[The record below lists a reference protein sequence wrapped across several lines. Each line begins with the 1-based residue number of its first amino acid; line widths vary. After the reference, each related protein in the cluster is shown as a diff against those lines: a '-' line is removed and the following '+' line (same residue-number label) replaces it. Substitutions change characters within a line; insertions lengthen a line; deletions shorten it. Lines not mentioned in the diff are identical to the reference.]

1 MKIALPKPLLLA
13 LFIVFMVSAMLSGC
27 LSREAEVT
35 SSENTSISESTP
47 ISENAS
53 ISESTSIIEDVN
65 LEEAYALIVDNLS
78 NPDFVI
84 IDVRTP
90 GEYASGHIEDAINMD
105 FYAEDFDEQLDEL
118 DRDKIYLI
126 YCQSG
131 NLSGKARDKMEALGF
146 KEVYNMLGGIANW
159 ERTNLPTVK

>member
-1 MKIALPKPLLLA
+1 MLLA
-13 LFIVFMVSAMLSGC
+13 LLIVFMVPAVLSGC
-27 LSREAEVT
+27 LSREAEVA
-35 SSENTSISESTP
+35 SSEN
-47 ISENAS
+47 
-53 ISESTSIIEDVN
+53 TSIIEDVN

-90 GEYASGHIEDAINMD
+90 GEYASGHIEDAINID

-131 NLSGKARDKMEALGF
+131 NRSGKALDKMEALGF
-146 KEVYNMLGGIANW
+146 QEVYNMLGGIVNW

>member
-1 MKIALPKPLLLA
+1 MKIVSPKPLLLA
-13 LFIVFMVSAMLSGC
+13 LLIVFMVPAVLSGC

-35 SSENTSISESTP
+35 SSENTSISET
-47 ISENAS
+47 
-53 ISESTSIIEDVN
+53 TSIIEDVN
-65 LEEAYALIVDNLS
+65 LKEAYAIIVDNLS

-105 FYAEDFDEQLDEL
+105 FYAEDFDGQLDEL

-131 NLSGKARDKMEALGF
+131 NCSGKALDKMEALGF
-146 KEVYNMLGGIANW
+146 REVYNMLGGIANW

>member
-13 LFIVFMVSAMLSGC
+13 LFIVFMVPAVLNGC
-27 LSREAEVT
+27 LSREAEVA
-35 SSENTSISESTP
+35 SSEN
-47 ISENAS
+47 
-53 ISESTSIIEDVN
+53 TSIIEDVN
-65 LEEAYALIVDNLS
+65 LKEAYAIILDNLS

-90 GEYASGHIEDAINMD
+90 EEYASAHIEDAINMD

-118 DRDKIYLI
+118 DRDKTYLI

-131 NLSGKARDKMEALGF
+131 NLSGKALDKMEALGF
-146 KEVYNMLGGIANW
+146 REVYNMLGGIANW

>member
-1 MKIALPKPLLLA
+1 MMKLKPLKPLLLA
-13 LFIVFMVSAMLSGC
+13 LLILFMVPAVLSGC
-27 LSREAEVT
+27 LSREAGVA
-35 SSENTSISESTP
+35 SSEN
-47 ISENAS
+47 
-53 ISESTSIIEDVN
+53 TSIIEDVN
-65 LEEAYALIVDNLS
+65 LKEAYAIIVDNLS

-90 GEYASGHIEDAINMD
+90 EEYKSGHVEDAINID
-105 FYAEDFDEQLDEL
+105 FYAEDFDEQLNKL

-131 NLSGKARDKMEALGF
+131 NRSGKALNKMKALGF

-159 ERTNLPTVK
+159 ERTNLPTVQ

>member
-1 MKIALPKPLLLA
+1 MKLKPLKPVILA
-13 LFIVFMVSAMLSGC
+13 LLIVFMVPAVLNGC

-35 SSENTSISESTP
+35 SSENTSI
-47 ISENAS
+47 
-53 ISESTSIIEDVN
+53 IEDVN
-65 LEEAYALIVDNLS
+65 LKEAYAIIVDNLS

-118 DRDKIYLI
+118 DRDKIYLL

-131 NLSGKARDKMEALGF
+131 NRSGKALDKMEALGF
-146 KEVYNMLGGIANW
+146 KEVYNMLGGIVNW

>member
-1 MKIALPKPLLLA
+1 MKLKPLKPLLLA
-13 LFIVFMVSAMLSGC
+13 LLILFMVPAVLSGC
-27 LSREAEVT
+27 LSREAGVA
-35 SSENTSISESTP
+35 SSEN
-47 ISENAS
+47 
-53 ISESTSIIEDVN
+53 TSIIEDVN
-65 LEEAYALIVDNLS
+65 LKEAYAIIVDNLS

-90 GEYASGHIEDAINMD
+90 EEYKSGHVEDAINID
-105 FYAEDFDEQLDEL
+105 FYAEDFDEQLNKL

-131 NLSGKARDKMEALGF
+131 NRSGKALNKMKALGF

-159 ERTNLPTVK
+159 ERTNLPTVQ